1 MQAEAILAETN
12 SSLRS
17 IALCGVNMAL
27 PSQAAARLTARHAA
41 RIHRRI
47 YIYSLKRTVAFAV
60 KGAAARLVH
69 FPLEKLNALHQQNEA
84 AFSQLFDLQPQSM
97 SAHAKRDVLLQALT
111 WTSTKE
117 ILEATIVMHP
127 DMHLNVNT

>member
-27 PSQAAARLTARHAA
+27 PSQAAARLTA